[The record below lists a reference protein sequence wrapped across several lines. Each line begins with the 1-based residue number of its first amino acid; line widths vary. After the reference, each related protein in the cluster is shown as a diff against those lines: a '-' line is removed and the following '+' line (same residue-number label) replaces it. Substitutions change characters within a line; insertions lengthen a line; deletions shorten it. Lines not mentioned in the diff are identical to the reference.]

1 MSTHYKGN
9 GEEIRALDCFI
20 KLMRATE
27 SVNSVVQKNIIAAG
41 LTESQFGVLEALL
54 HLGPLNQNQIG
65 QKILKSGGNIT
76 LVIDNLSKRGLI
88 NKEKRLSDRRC
99 FWISLTEEGKTLIES
114 IFPEHVRMI
123 TSRMSVLN
131 ADEQAELGHLC
142 RKLGCNF
149 PKEENKE

>member
-1 MSTHYKGN
+1 MSTHYKGS

-27 SVNSVVQKNIIAAG
+27 SVNSVVTKTIFSAG
-41 LTESQFGVLEALL
+41 LTESQFGVLEALF

-76 LVIDNLSKRGLI
+76 LVIDNLTKQGLV

-99 FWISLTEEGKTLIES
+99 FWISLTDKGRQLIES
-114 IFPEHVRMI
+114 IFPEHVKTI

-142 RKLGCNF
+142 RKLGCNL
-149 PKEENKE
+149 PDEETKE